1 MDNKVLLSIQNIS
14 KTYNGVPAIQALKD
28 VNLDIMQGEVISL
41 LGVNGAGKTT
51 LSSIIA
57 TLHPPTSGDIL
68 YQGTSIYNDVINYRR
83 IIGFCPQKPK
93 L

>member
-1 MDNKVLLSIQNIS
+1 MDNNVLLSIKNIS
-14 KTYNGVPAIQALKD
+14 KTYRGVPIIQALKD

-57 TLHPPTSGDIL
+57 TLHPPTSGMFYTMENRFTRML
-68 YQGTSIYNDVINYRR
+68 
-83 IIGFCPQKPK
+83 
-93 L
+93 